1 MVTPT
6 ITSRTAGSTVATRPA
21 NPTPPRHARWAHL
34 LPTVL
39 LVVAATAFL
48 LPLWVMLAGSLKSM
62 DEIRHGSLLLPP
74 LRPTM
79 GAWRQALDALSPG
92 FVNSLLITVP
102 AVLLSTLLGALSGY
116 ALAFSRWRAGSRA
129 LSNLLVLAAFIP
141 LQLFLYPAVLGLAW
155 VGLFGTLA
163 GAVLAHVVFGLPL
176 TTILFK
182 GHFEQ
187 LPVELLRAAQID
199 GAGFARTFF
208 SVVLPVSMPMCAV
221 VMLLQFTGIWNDFI
235 VGLVFAGAENR
246 PMPVQLT
253 NIVGTTFGERAY
265 NVEMASAL
273 FTAALPLL
281 VYFYSGR
288 LFVRGVLSGAVKG

>member
-6 ITSRTAGSTVATRPA
+6 MTTRTTGTPTASRRA
-21 NPTPPRHARWAHL
+21 NPTPPLHARWTRH

-39 LVVAATAFL
+39 LVGAAAAFL
-48 LPLWVMLAGSLKSM
+48 LPLWVMLVGSLKGM

-74 LRPTM
+74 LRPM
-79 GAWRQALDALSPG
+79 LGAWRQAVDALSPG
-92 FVNSLLITVP
+92 LVNSLLITVP

-116 ALAFSRWRAGSRA
+116 ALAFSRWRASSRA
-129 LSNLLVLAAFIP
+129 LSNLLVLSAFIP

-155 VGLFGTLA
+155 VGLFGSAA

-182 GHFEQ
+182 SHFEQ
-187 LPVELLRAAQID
+187 LPLELLRAAQID

-246 PMPVQLT
+246 PMTVQLT

-265 NVEMASAL
+265 NVDMASAL
-273 FTAALPLL
+273 FTAALPLV
-281 VYFYSGR
+281 VYFFSGR
-288 LFVRGVLSGAVKG
+288 LFVRGVLSGAMKG

>member
-6 ITSRTAGSTVATRPA
+6 MTTGTTDAPIAGRQPIAAASLPV
-21 NPTPPRHARWAHL
+21 RWARHL
-34 LPTVL
+34 STAL
-39 LVVAATAFL
+39 LVGAAAAFL
-48 LPLWVMLAGSLKSM
+48 LPLWVMLVGSLKSM

-74 LRPTM
+74 LQPTL
-79 GAWRQALDALSPG
+79 GAWRQAVDALSPG
-92 FVNSLLITVP
+92 LVNSVLITVP
-102 AVLLSTLLGALSGY
+102 AVLLSTLLGAVSGY
-116 ALAFSRWRAGSRA
+116 ALAFSRWRGGSRA

-141 LQLFLYPAVLGLAW
+141 LQLFIYPTVLGLAW
-155 VGLFGTLA
+155 VGLFGSVA

-182 GHFEQ
+182 SHFEQ
-187 LPVELLRAAQID
+187 LPRELLRAAQID

-208 SVVLPVSMPMCAV
+208 SIVLPVSMPMCAV

-235 VGLVFAGAENR
+235 VGLVFAGAENQ
-246 PMPVQLT
+246 PMTVQLT

-265 NVEMASAL
+265 NKEMASAL
-273 FTAALPLL
+273 LTAALPLV

-288 LFVRGVLSGAVKG
+288 LFVRGVLAGAVKG

>member
-1 MVTPT
+1 MTT
-6 ITSRTAGSTVATRPA
+6 RTAGSPSATRPE
-21 NPTPPRHARWAHL
+21 NSTPPRHARWAHL
-34 LPTVL
+34 LPTAL
-39 LVVAATAFL
+39 LLVAATAFV

-62 DEIRHGSLLLPP
+62 DEIHHGSLLLPP
-74 LRPTM
+74 LRPTL

-92 FVNSLLITVP
+92 LVNSLLITVP

-208 SVVLPVSMPMCAV
+208 SVVLPISMPMCAV

-246 PMPVQLT
+246 PMTVQLT

-273 FTAALPLL
+273 FTAALPLV
-281 VYFYSGR
+281 VYFFSGR

>member
-1 MVTPT
+1 MGTPT
-6 ITSRTAGSTVATRPA
+6 MTTRTTGTPTASRQVI
-21 NPTPPRHARWAHL
+21 PPPPLPVRWARH
-34 LPTVL
+34 LPTLL
-39 LVVAATAFL
+39 LVGGAAAFL

-74 LRPTM
+74 LRPTLQ
-79 GAWRQALDALSPG
+79 AWRQAVDALAPG
-92 FVNSLLITVP
+92 LVNSLLITVP

-116 ALAFSRWRAGSRA
+116 ALAFSRWRAGSRT

-141 LQLFLYPAVLGLAW
+141 LQLFIYPAVLGLAW
-155 VGLFGTLA
+155 AGLFGSLA

-187 LPVELLRAAQID
+187 LPLELLRAAQID
-199 GAGFARTFF
+199 GAGFARIFF
-208 SVVLPVSMPMCAV
+208 SIVLPVSMPMCAV

-235 VGLVFAGAENR
+235 VGLVFAGGENQ
-246 PMPVQLT
+246 PMTVQLT
-253 NIVGTTFGERAY
+253 NIMGTTFGERAY

-273 FTAALPLL
+273 FTAALPLV

>member
-1 MVTPT
+1 MTTQAAGTPT
-6 ITSRTAGSTVATRPA
+6 SRRHAI
-21 NPTPPRHARWAHL
+21 PTPPLHARWTRHVPTTL
-34 LPTVL
+34 LAAAA
-39 LVVAATAFL
+39 VVFL
-48 LPLWVMLAGSLKSM
+48 LPLWVMLVGSLKSM

-74 LRPTM
+74 LRLTLE
-79 GAWRQALDALSPG
+79 AWRQTVDAMSPG
-92 FVNSLLITVP
+92 LVNSLLITVP

-116 ALAFSRWRAGSRA
+116 ALAFSRWRTSSRA
-129 LSNLLVLAAFIP
+129 LSNLLVLSAFIP

-155 VGLFGTLA
+155 LGLFGSLA

-187 LPVELLRAAQID
+187 LPLELLRAAQID

-208 SVVLPVSMPMCAV
+208 SVVLPVSLPMCAV

-246 PMPVQLT
+246 PMTVQLT

-273 FTAALPLL
+273 FTAALPLV

>member
-6 ITSRTAGSTVATRPA
+6 MTTRTTGTPTASRQAV
-21 NPTPPRHARWAHL
+21 PTPFYARWARH

-39 LVVAATAFL
+39 LVSAAAAFL

-74 LRPTM
+74 LRPTLE
-79 GAWRQALDALSPG
+79 AWRQAVGTLSPG
-92 FVNSLLITVP
+92 LVNSMLITVP

-116 ALAFSRWRAGSRA
+116 ALAFSRWRAGTRA

-155 VGLFGTLA
+155 VGLFGSLA

-176 TTILFK
+176 TAILFK

-187 LPVELLRAAQID
+187 LPLELLRAAQID

-235 VGLVFAGAENR
+235 VGLVFAGADNR
-246 PMPVQLT
+246 PMTVQLT

-265 NVEMASAL
+265 NVDMASAL
-273 FTAALPLL
+273 FTAALPLV

>member
-1 MVTPT
+1 M
-6 ITSRTAGSTVATRPA
+6 
-21 NPTPPRHARWAHL
+21 
-34 LPTVL
+34 
-39 LVVAATAFL
+39 VAAAAFL

-62 DEIRHGSLLLPP
+62 DEIHHGSLLLPP
-74 LRPTM
+74 LRPTLD
-79 GAWRQALDALSPG
+79 AWRQTVDAMSPG
-92 FVNSLLITVP
+92 LVNSLLITVP

-155 VGLFGTLA
+155 AGLFGSLA

-246 PMPVQLT
+246 PMTVQLT

>member
-1 MVTPT
+1 
-6 ITSRTAGSTVATRPA
+6 
-21 NPTPPRHARWAHL
+21 
-34 LPTVL
+34 VL
-39 LVVAATAFL
+39 LVGAAAAFL

-74 LRPTM
+74 LRPTLQ
-79 GAWRQALDALSPG
+79 AWRQAVDALSPG
-92 FVNSLLITVP
+92 LVNSLLITVP

-155 VGLFGTLA
+155 VGLFGSLA

-208 SVVLPVSMPMCAV
+208 SVVLPISMPMCAV

-246 PMPVQLT
+246 PMTVQLT

>member
-1 MVTPT
+1 MVLPTTTTRATGTP
-6 ITSRTAGSTVATRPA
+6 AATRQA
-21 NPTPPRHARWAHL
+21 IPPPHARWSRH
-34 LPTVL
+34 LPTAL
-39 LVVAATAFL
+39 LAGAAAAFL

-62 DEIRHGSLLLPP
+62 DEIHRGSLLLPP
-74 LRPTM
+74 LRPTLD
-79 GAWRQALDALSPG
+79 AWRQAVGALSPG
-92 FVNSLLITVP
+92 LLNSLLITVP

-116 ALAFSRWRAGSRA
+116 ALAFSRWRASSRA

-155 VGLFGTLA
+155 AGLFGSLA
-163 GAVLAHVVFGLPL
+163 GAVLAHVVFGLAL

-187 LPVELLRAAQID
+187 LPLELLRAAQID

-246 PMPVQLT
+246 PMTVQFT

-273 FTAALPLL
+273 FTAALPLV
-281 VYFYSGR
+281 VYFFSGR

>member
-6 ITSRTAGSTVATRPA
+6 MTTRPPGA
-21 NPTPPRHARWAHL
+21 PTASRRARSEPPLLARWAHH

-39 LVVAATAFL
+39 LVGAAAVFL
-48 LPLWVMLAGSLKSM
+48 LPLWVMLVGSLKSM

-74 LRPTM
+74 SRPTLD
-79 GAWRQALDALSPG
+79 AWRQAFDALSPG
-92 FVNSLLITVP
+92 LVNSLLITVP
-102 AVLLSTLLGALSGY
+102 AVLLSTLIGAVSGY

-141 LQLFLYPAVLGLAW
+141 LQLFIYPAVLTLAW
-155 VGLFGTLA
+155 AGLFGSVA

-187 LPVELLRAAQID
+187 LPLELLRAAQID

-208 SVVLPVSMPMCAV
+208 SIVLPVSLPMCAV

-235 VGLVFAGAENR
+235 VGLVFAGADNQ
-246 PMPVQLT
+246 PMMVQLT
-253 NIVGTTFGERAY
+253 NIMGTTFGERAY